1 MKKCP
6 RCGSMSFYV
15 SAHVVQDWK
24 VNEHGDFIEVVD
36 ECVEVIHQPN
46 DDDIWYCANCYY
58 EAPGEQFNVKL

>member
-15 SAHVVQDWK
+15 SAHIVQDWE
-24 VNEHGDFIEVVD
+24 VNECGDFVEVVD

-58 EAPGEQFNVKL
+58 EAPGDQFNVEL